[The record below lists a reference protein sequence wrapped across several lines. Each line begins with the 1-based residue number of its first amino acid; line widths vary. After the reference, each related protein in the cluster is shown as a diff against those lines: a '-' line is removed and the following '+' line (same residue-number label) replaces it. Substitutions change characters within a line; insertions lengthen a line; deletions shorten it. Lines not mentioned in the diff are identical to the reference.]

1 MSTKE
6 LNSLARDK
14 KKQAD
19 GEKRTFDEVK
29 QSMSLYLESV
39 CYFIQCAHDEP
50 IIEQRIT
57 LLSATLTMLQ
67 LVKIIEENETFISF
81 VLGI

>member
-6 LNSLARDK
+6 LNSLAREK

-19 GEKRTFDEVK
+19 GEKRTFEDAK

-50 IIEQRIT
+50 ILEQRNS
-57 LLSATLTMLQ
+57 LLTATLAMLQ
-67 LVKIIEENETFISF
+67 LVISSKKFI
-81 VLGI
+81 